1 MNFFDCADQEVRL
14 QKKSKFLSHYLSKST
29 LADPQEP
36 IGKTSTLT
44 KGTDL
49 KFHLLKTTERISGIY
64 LIFVNVIKLQRGKW
78 LADEINLILIP
89 KFQELCRSTTWRS
102 DCFKNIHL

>member
-1 MNFFDCADQEVRL
+1 MPIRKSDYK
-14 QKKSKFLSHYLSKST
+14 KKSKFLSHYLSKST

-44 KGTDL
+44 DL
-49 KFHLLKTTERISGIY
+49 KFHLRISGIY

-78 LADEINLILIP
+78 MADEINLILIP

-102 DCFKNIHL
+102 DS